1 MNVLQFCRELGVILE
16 ILREH
21 QQSKETLMVYTRGV
35 LDQVKEDTSRGLSE
49 LISNLSKHND
59 PYVSVLLEILGKD
72 GCRADLVETLQR
84 VSTRARYRTKV
95 AELFEQWGILIQS
108 IEAPTEERNFFPPFI
123 PVCFIDDNRP
133 GRDAQQLISLW
144 VALDSVME
152 VICCSDSEENIDAD
166 FNLLEGKFQWSISIL
181 ESADPQDLIDLL
193 YVRAA

>member
-49 LISNLSKHND
+49 LISNLSEHND

-72 GCRADLVETLQR
+72 GCRTDLVETRQQ

-95 AELFEQWGILIQS
+95 AELFEQWGILIHS
-108 IEAPTEERNFFPPFI
+108 IEAPTEERNFFP
-123 PVCFIDDNRP
+123 R
-133 GRDAQQLISLW
+133 
-144 VALDSVME
+144 
-152 VICCSDSEENIDAD
+152 
-166 FNLLEGKFQWSISIL
+166 
-181 ESADPQDLIDLL
+181 
-193 YVRAA
+193 